1 MRNYPFKVFCLFCA
15 TVFYSACTV
24 NFNSAPN
31 TNSGASAVSNNTP
44 AVQAAVPQENTRWS
58 VILCTSRDA
67 TVTLAAGAG
76 ESDSQTFA
84 TWRQGETQ
92 RAFALP
98 ERLQNL
104 SSIYFEANGSD
115 VNPVE
120 LCVLYNRRPKKR
132 VSFDEGK
139 ESHIVNAGDDD
150 DNDCRCTE

>member
-1 MRNYPFKVFCLFCA
+1 MRNFSVTVLILFCA
-15 TVFYSACTV
+15 IVGVSACTV

-31 TNSGASAVSNNTP
+31 SNSNASAVSNNAP
-44 AVQAAVPQENTRWS
+44 AVQAIAPNEKTRWS
-58 VILCTSRDA
+58 GILCTSRDA

-84 TWRQGETQ
+84 TWRAGETQ
-92 RAFALP
+92 RAFAFP

-104 SSIYFEANGSD
+104 SSVYFEAIGSD
-115 VNPVE
+115 VNPFE
-120 LCVLYNRRPKKR
+120 LCVLYDRRPKKR

>member
-1 MRNYPFKVFCLFCA
+1 MRNYPFIFFCLFCA
-15 TVFYSACTV
+15 TIVSSACTV
-24 NFNSAPN
+24 NFNSASKSK
-31 TNSGASAVSNNTP
+31 SGAPAASNNTP
-44 AVQAAVPQENTRWS
+44 TVRAIEPNENTRWS

-92 RAFALP
+92 RAFAFP